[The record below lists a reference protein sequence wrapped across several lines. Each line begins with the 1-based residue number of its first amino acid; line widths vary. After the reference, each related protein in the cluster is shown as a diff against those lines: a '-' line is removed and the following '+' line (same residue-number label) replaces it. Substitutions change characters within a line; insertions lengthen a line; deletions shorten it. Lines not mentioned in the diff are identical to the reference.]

1 MKRIALVLVCVLL
14 AGGVVFADSDTT
26 KAGAIKLKCGI
37 MVSKDYSQAK
47 AAKYFAEEIAK
58 ETDGRVVIDVFS
70 EGVLG
75 SDPVMWEAINAGAL
89 DMAVVS
95 PAYIGNFVPEY
106 QLYDLPFLF
115 KSRAH
120 RDAVVDGPIGAQLDK
135 LLEKKGNMV
144 VLGQFGGTG
153 RIMISRNKKIETID
167 DLKGLKM
174 RVYAS
179 PVVVSTWKALGTLPV
194 TVAYAEAYTALQTGV
209 IDAAENETSTLITQ
223 RWYEPCKYISMTEHN
238 INTRPFLIGAKQF
251 AKLPPDIQAIFRKV
265 GKDAAQYAVK
275 VEREDDARYIE
286 QLKSFGLQI
295 LELKD
300 KDKWIAA
307 TRDLRM
313 NFVKKYNLE
322 QTLKDI
328 ETTAQ

>member
-26 KAGAIKLKCGI
+26 KAGVIKLKCGI

-58 ETDGRVVIDVFS
+58 ETDGRVVIDVFTD
-70 EGVLG
+70 GVLG
-75 SDPVMWEAINAGAL
+75 SEPEMWEAINAGAL

-153 RIMISRNKKIETID
+153 RIMISRN
-167 DLKGLKM
+167 
-174 RVYAS
+174 
-179 PVVVSTWKALGTLPV
+179 
-194 TVAYAEAYTALQTGV
+194 
-209 IDAAENETSTLITQ
+209 
-223 RWYEPCKYISMTEHN
+223 
-238 INTRPFLIGAKQF
+238 
-251 AKLPPDIQAIFRKV
+251 
-265 GKDAAQYAVK
+265 
-275 VEREDDARYIE
+275 
-286 QLKSFGLQI
+286 
-295 LELKD
+295 
-300 KDKWIAA
+300 
-307 TRDLRM
+307 
-313 NFVKKYNLE
+313 
-322 QTLKDI
+322 
-328 ETTAQ
+328 